1 MFDFLYGIFGYLFRF
16 LLPIVGNYGL
26 ALLIFTLFFRA
37 ILLPTTIKQ
46 QKSSAKMVRLQPKLK
61 RIREKYQDYS
71 PQERNMKIQ
80 QETSEL
86 YQREGYSSMGAS
98 CAPLLFQLPILWG
111 LYGVIRQPL
120 TYVLEISAEAIE
132 AFKGVMN
139 TITAAAQNVD
149 ISATAGNVAGK
160 ASSAA
165 AYIEATIISN
175 IDAIVAAKPELLT
188 QFGAEIE
195 KIRAFD
201 FSVFGIDLGS
211 IPSAFY
217 AEYNISKASIL
228 VLAIPVLSGLTSLLT
243 SVVSQVR
250 QKKNNPNMEN
260 QQMMGCMMLSMP
272 VMSVWF
278 TWTMPVA
285 MGMYWILSNVLA
297 FVQTLIIG
305 HIYAPRKT
313 IAKLMVDETVYRRSY
328 EKNRKDIIG
337 SDTETE
343 TE

>member
-16 LLPIVGNYGL
+16 LLSFVGNYGV
-26 ALLIFTLFFRA
+26 ALVIFTLFFRV

-61 RIREKYQDYS
+61 RIREKYQDYN

-98 CAPLLFQLPILWG
+98 CLPLLFQLPILWG
-111 LYGVIRQPL
+111 LYGIIRQPL
-120 TYVLEISAEAIE
+120 KYVLEISEEAITALTQAVTE
-132 AFKGVMN
+132 LGIVVGGNGKA
-139 TITAAAQNVD
+139 TAAAAYVE
-149 ISATAGNVAGK
+149 
-160 ASSAA
+160 AS
-165 AYIEATIISN
+165 IISN
-175 IDAIVAAKPELLT
+175 LEAIIEGKPELLT
-188 QFGAEIE
+188 QFAAEIE
-195 KIRAFD
+195 KIREFD

-217 AEYNISKASIL
+217 GEFGISKASIL

-243 SVVSQVR
+243 SVLTQVR
-250 QKKNNPNMEN
+250 QKKNNPQMEN

-272 VMSVWF
+272 LMSVWF
-278 TWTMPVA
+278 TWSMPVA

-297 FVQTLIIG
+297 FAQTLIIG

-328 EKNRKDIIG
+328 EKNKISIAK
-337 SDTETE
+337 SNKDTEIE
-343 TE
+343 D

>member
-1 MFDFLYGIFGYLFRF
+1 MFDFLYNIFGYLFRF

-26 ALLIFTLFFRA
+26 ALVIFTLFFRI
-37 ILLPTTIKQ
+37 ILLPTTVKQ
-46 QKSSAKMVRLQPKLK
+46 QKSSAKMVRLQPKLR
-61 RIREKYQDYS
+61 RIREKYQDYN

-80 QETSEL
+80 QETQEL

-98 CAPLLFQLPILWG
+98 CAPLAFQLPILWG
-111 LYGVIRQPL
+111 LYGIIRQPL
-120 TYVLEISAEAIE
+120 THVLEISSEAITALTE
-132 AFKGVMN
+132 A
-139 TITAAAQNVD
+139 ITALGIQVG
-149 ISATAGNVAGK
+149 SGK
-160 ASSAA
+160 GAA
-165 AYIEATIISN
+165 AVAYMEPAIISN
-175 IDAIVAAKPELLT
+175 IEAIIEGNPELLNS
-188 QFGAEIE
+188 FAAEIE

-217 AEYNISKASIL
+217 GEFGISKASIL

-243 SVVSQVR
+243 SVLTQAR
-250 QKKNNPNMEN
+250 QKKNNPQMEN

-272 VMSVWF
+272 LMSVWF
-278 TWTMPVA
+278 TWSMPVA

-313 IAKLMVDETVYRRSY
+313 IAKLMVEETIYRRSY
-328 EKNRKDIIG
+328 EENRKSVIK
-337 SDTETE
+337 SNKETE

>member
-37 ILLPTTIKQ
+37 ILLPTTVKQ
-46 QKSSAKMVRLQPKLK
+46 QKSSAKMVRLQPKLR

-71 PQERNMKIQ
+71 PQEKNMKIQ

-98 CAPLLFQLPILWG
+98 CLPLVFQLPILWG

-120 TYVLEISAEAIE
+120 KYVLEISAEAI
-132 AFKGVMN
+132 
-139 TITAAAQNVD
+139 TALTNAVTELGIIGNP
-149 ISATAGNVAGK
+149 SATAGKTTAMAYVE
-160 ASSAA
+160 AS
-165 AYIEATIISN
+165 IISN
-175 IDAIVAAKPELLT
+175 LEAILEGKPELLT

-201 FSVFGIDLGS
+201 FSVLGIDLGS
-211 IPSAFY
+211 IPKEFY
-217 AEYNISKASIL
+217 GEFGVSKASIL

-250 QKKNNPNMEN
+250 QKKANPNMEN

-272 VMSVWF
+272 LMSVWF
-278 TWTMPVA
+278 TWSMPAA
-285 MGMYWILSNVLA
+285 MGMYWILSNILA
-297 FVQTLIIG
+297 FLQTLVIG

-313 IAKLMVDETVYRRSY
+313 IAKLMVEETVYRRSY
-328 EKNRKDIIG
+328 EKNRKEILKNNK
-337 SDTETE
+337 ETE

>member
-16 LLPIVGNYGL
+16 LLSFVGNYGL
-26 ALLIFTLFFRA
+26 ALVIFTLFFRV
-37 ILLPTTIKQ
+37 ILLPLTIKQ

-61 RIREKYQDYS
+61 RIREKYQDYA

-98 CAPLLFQLPILWG
+98 CTPLLFQLPILWG
-111 LYGVIRQPL
+111 LYGIIRQPL
-120 TYVLEISAEAIE
+120 TYVLEISKETIE
-132 AFKGVMN
+132 AL
-139 TITAAAQNVD
+139 TAAVTELGITVGA
-149 ISATAGNVAGK
+149 SKGNA
-160 ASSAA
+160 AA
-165 AYIEATIISN
+165 AYVEASIISN
-175 IDAIVAAKPELLT
+175 LEAILEGKPELLT
-188 QFGAEIE
+188 QFADEIE

-201 FSVFGIDLGS
+201 FSVLGIDLGS

-217 AEYNISKASIL
+217 GEFGISKASIL

-243 SVVSQVR
+243 SVLTQAR

-272 VMSVWF
+272 LMSVWF
-278 TWTMPVA
+278 TWSMPVA
-285 MGMYWILSNVLA
+285 MGMYWILSNVIA
-297 FVQTLIIG
+297 FVQTLVLG

-313 IAKLMVDETVYRRSY
+313 VARLMVDETIYRRSY
-328 EKNRKDIIG
+328 EKNRKAIIG
-337 SDTETE
+337 NKAETE

>member
-16 LLPIVGNYGL
+16 LLSFVGNYGL
-26 ALLIFTLFFRA
+26 ALVIFTLFFRA
-37 ILLPTTIKQ
+37 ILLPATIKQ

-61 RIREKYQDYS
+61 RIREKYQDYA

-80 QETSEL
+80 QETQEL

-98 CAPLLFQLPILWG
+98 CLPLAVQLPILWG
-111 LYGVIRQPL
+111 LYGIIRQPL
-120 TYVLEISAEAIE
+120 TYVLEISSEAITALTE
-132 AFKGVMN
+132 AVTELGIVAATGKA
-139 TITAAAQNVD
+139 TAA
-149 ISATAGNVAGK
+149 S
-160 ASSAA
+160 
-165 AYIEATIISN
+165 AYIQASIISN
-175 IDAIVAAKPELLT
+175 LETIVEGKPELLT
-188 QFGAEIE
+188 QFAAEIE

-211 IPSAFY
+211 IPKEFY
-217 AEYNISKASIL
+217 GEFGISKASIL
-228 VLAIPVLSGLTSLLT
+228 VIAIPVLSGLTSLLT
-243 SVVSQVR
+243 SVLTQVR
-250 QKKNNPNMEN
+250 QKKANPNMDN

-272 VMSVWF
+272 LMSVWF

-297 FVQTLIIG
+297 FLQTLVIG
-305 HIYAPRKT
+305 HVYAPRKT

-328 EKNRKDIIG
+328 EKNRISILENNK
-337 SDTETE
+337 ETE

>member
-26 ALLIFTLFFRA
+26 ALLIFTIFFRA

-46 QKSSAKMVRLQPKLK
+46 QKSSAKMTRLQPKLK

-111 LYGVIRQPL
+111 LYGVIRNPL
-120 TYVLEISAEAIE
+120 KYVLEISEEAI
-132 AFKGVMN
+132 AALSGVMN
-139 TITAAAQNVD
+139 SLSAAADTVV
-149 ISATAGNVAGK
+149 ATAGDVTDK
-160 ASSAA
+160 ASRAS

-175 IDAIVAAKPELLT
+175 IEAIVEAKPELLD
-188 QFGAEIE
+188 QFGAEIA
-195 KIRAFD
+195 KIREFD
-201 FSVFGIDLGS
+201 FSVFGIDLGV
-211 IPSAFY
+211 IPGEVY
-217 AEYNISKASIL
+217 KADGFNGATIL
-228 VLAIPVLSGLTSLLT
+228 ILAIPVLSGLTSLLT
-243 SVVSQVR
+243 SILTQAR
-250 QKKNNPNMEN
+250 QKKNNPQMEN

-272 VMSVWF
+272 LMSLWF
-278 TWTMPVA
+278 TWSMPTA
-285 MGMYWILSNVLA
+285 MGMYWILSNILA
-297 FVQTLIIG
+297 FVQTLVLG

-313 IAKLMVDETVYRRSY
+313 IAKLMVDETIYRRSY
-328 EKNRKDIIG
+328 EKNRKAVIG
-337 SDTETE
+337 NETETE

>member
-37 ILLPTTIKQ
+37 ILLPATIKQ

-98 CAPLLFQLPILWG
+98 CLPLIFQLPILWG
-111 LYGVIRQPL
+111 LYGVIRNPL
-120 TYVLEISAEAIE
+120 KYVLEISEEAI
-132 AFKGVMN
+132 AALTGVMN
-139 TITAAAQNVD
+139 TINAAADTVV
-149 ISATAGNVAGK
+149 ATAGDVAEK
-160 ASSAA
+160 ATRAG

-175 IDAIVAAKPELLT
+175 IEAIVEAKPELLD
-188 QFGAEIE
+188 QFGTEIA
-195 KIRAFD
+195 KIREFD
-201 FSVFGIDLGS
+201 FSVFGIDLGV
-211 IPSAFY
+211 IPGEVY
-217 AEYNISKASIL
+217 KAQGINAATIL
-228 VLAIPVLSGLTSLLT
+228 ILAIPVLSGLTSLLT
-243 SVVSQVR
+243 SVLTQVR
-250 QKKNNPNMEN
+250 QKKNNPQMEN

-272 VMSVWF
+272 LMSLWF
-278 TWTMPVA
+278 TWSMPTA

-297 FVQTLIIG
+297 FVQTLILG

-313 IAKLMVDETVYRRSY
+313 IAKLMVDETIYRRSY
-328 EKNRKDIIG
+328 EKNKKAVIESEI
-337 SDTETE
+337 ETE
-343 TE
+343 

>member
-26 ALLIFTLFFRA
+26 ALVIFTLFFRA
-37 ILLPTTIKQ
+37 ILLPATIKQ

-61 RIREKYQDYS
+61 RIREKYQDYA

-80 QETSEL
+80 QETQEL

-98 CAPLLFQLPILWG
+98 CLPLLVQLPILWG
-111 LYGVIRQPL
+111 LYGIIRQPL
-120 TYVLEISAEAIE
+120 TYVLEISSEAITALSE
-132 AFKGVMN
+132 AVTELGIVVSSGKA
-139 TITAAAQNVD
+139 TAA
-149 ISATAGNVAGK
+149 T
-160 ASSAA
+160 
-165 AYIEATIISN
+165 AYIQATIISN
-175 IDAIVAAKPELLT
+175 LEKIVEGKPELLT
-188 QFGAEIE
+188 QFGAEID

-201 FSVFGIDLGS
+201 FSVLGIDLGS
-211 IPSAFY
+211 IPKEFY
-217 AEYNISKASIL
+217 GEFGISKASIL
-228 VLAIPVLSGLTSLLT
+228 VIAIPVLSGLTSLLT
-243 SVVSQVR
+243 SVLTQVR
-250 QKKNNPNMEN
+250 QKKANPNMDN

-272 VMSVWF
+272 LMSVWF

-297 FVQTLIIG
+297 FLQTLVIG
-305 HIYAPRKT
+305 HVYAPRKT

-328 EKNRKDIIG
+328 EKNRISILENNK
-337 SDTETE
+337 ETE

>member
-61 RIREKYQDYS
+61 RIREKYQDYA

-86 YQREGYSSMGAS
+86 YQREGYSTMGAS

-111 LYGVIRQPL
+111 LYGVIRKPL
-120 TYVLEISAEAIE
+120 TYVLEISEEAI
-132 AFKGVMN
+132 AALTDVM
-139 TITAAAQNVD
+139 TS
-149 ISATAGNVAGK
+149 ISNAVNSETVAATAGNVANK
-160 ASSAA
+160 ANAA
-165 AYIEATIISN
+165 ASYMEASIISN
-175 IDAIVAAKPELLT
+175 IEAIVAKKPELLNE
-188 QFGAEIE
+188 FAAEID

-211 IPSAFY
+211 IPSEAF
-217 AEYNISKASIL
+217 ARPEKIWVDFAII
-228 VLAIPVLSGLTSLLT
+228 AIPIIAGITSLLT
-243 SVVSQVR
+243 SVLSQVR
-250 QKKNNPNMEN
+250 QKKNNPQMEN

-272 VMSVWF
+272 LMSVWF
-278 TWTMPVA
+278 TWSLPVA
-285 MGMYWILSNVLA
+285 MGMYWILSNILA
-297 FVQTLIIG
+297 FIQTLILG

-328 EKNRKDIIG
+328 EENRKAVLKEK
-337 SDTETE
+337 DTESE
-343 TE
+343 

>member
-16 LLPIVGNYGL
+16 LLPIVGNYGV
-26 ALLIFTLFFRA
+26 ALVIFTLFFRL
-37 ILLPTTIKQ
+37 ILLPTTVKQ

-61 RIREKYQDYS
+61 RIREKYQDYA

-98 CAPLLFQLPILWG
+98 CLPLLFQLPILWG
-111 LYGVIRQPL
+111 LYGIIRQPL
-120 TYVLEISAEAIE
+120 TYVLELSSEAITALTNAVTELGIAVGTGKGNAGLAYVE
-132 AFKGVMN
+132 A
-139 TITAAAQNVD
+139 
-149 ISATAGNVAGK
+149 S
-160 ASSAA
+160 
-165 AYIEATIISN
+165 IISN
-175 IDAIVAAKPELLT
+175 LEAIVEGKPEILT
-188 QFGAEIE
+188 QFAAEIE

-201 FSVFGIDLGS
+201 FSVLGIDLGS
-211 IPSAFY
+211 IPKIFY
-217 AEYNISKASIL
+217 GDFGISKASVL

-243 SVVSQVR
+243 SVLTQVR
-250 QKKNNPNMEN
+250 QKKANPNMEN

-272 VMSVWF
+272 LMSVWF
-278 TWTMPVA
+278 TWSMPVA

-297 FVQTLIIG
+297 FLQTLVIG

-328 EKNRKDIIG
+328 EQNRKSIIR
-337 SDTETE
+337 SNKETE
-343 TE
+343 AE

>member
-16 LLPIVGNYGL
+16 LLSFVENYGL
-26 ALLIFTLFFRA
+26 ALLIFTVFFRV

-46 QKSSAKMVRLQPKLK
+46 QKSSAKMVRLQPKLR
-61 RIREKYQDYS
+61 RIREKYQDYN

-98 CAPLLFQLPILWG
+98 CAPLLVQLPILWG
-111 LYGVIRQPL
+111 LYGVIRNPL
-120 TYVLEISAEAIE
+120 KYVLEISEEAITALTNAVTE
-132 AFKGVMN
+132 LGIVVSSGKAN
-139 TITAAAQNVD
+139 TAAAYVE
-149 ISATAGNVAGK
+149 
-160 ASSAA
+160 AS
-165 AYIEATIISN
+165 IISN
-175 IDAIVAAKPELLT
+175 LEAIVEGKPELLT

-217 AEYNISKASIL
+217 GEHGISKASIL
-228 VLAIPVLSGLTSLLT
+228 VLLIPVLSGLTSLLT
-243 SVVSQVR
+243 SVLTQVR
-250 QKKNNPNMEN
+250 QKKNNPQMEN

-272 VMSVWF
+272 LMSLWF
-278 TWTMPVA
+278 TWSMPVA
-285 MGMYWILSNVLA
+285 MGMYWILSNILA
-297 FVQTLIIG
+297 FLQTLVIG

-313 IAKLMVDETVYRRSY
+313 VAKLMVEETVYRRSY
-328 EKNRKDIIG
+328 EKNRKEIIK
-337 SDTETE
+337 SNKETE
-343 TE
+343 AE

>member
-37 ILLPTTIKQ
+37 ILLPTTVKQ
-46 QKSSAKMVRLQPKLK
+46 QKSSAKMVRLQPKLR

-71 PQERNMKIQ
+71 PQEKNMKIQ

-98 CAPLLFQLPILWG
+98 CLPLVFQLPILWG

-120 TYVLEISAEAIE
+120 KYVLEISAEAI
-132 AFKGVMN
+132 
-139 TITAAAQNVD
+139 TALTNAVTELGIIGNP
-149 ISATAGNVAGK
+149 SATAGKTTAMAYVE
-160 ASSAA
+160 AS
-165 AYIEATIISN
+165 IISN
-175 IDAIVAAKPELLT
+175 LEAILEGKPELLT

-201 FSVFGIDLGS
+201 FSVLGIDLGS
-211 IPSAFY
+211 IPKEFY
-217 AEYNISKASIL
+217 GEFGVSKASIL

-250 QKKNNPNMEN
+250 QKKANPNMEN

-272 VMSVWF
+272 LMSVWF
-278 TWTMPVA
+278 TWSMPAA
-285 MGMYWILSNVLA
+285 MGMYWILSNILA
-297 FVQTLIIG
+297 FLQTLVIG

-313 IAKLMVDETVYRRSY
+313 LAKLMVEETVYRRSY
-328 EKNRKDIIG
+328 EKNRKEILKNNK
-337 SDTETE
+337 ETE

>member
-26 ALLIFTLFFRA
+26 ALVLFTVFFRV

-46 QKSSAKMVRLQPKLK
+46 QKSSAKMVRLQPKLR
-61 RIREKYQDYS
+61 RIREKYQDYN

-98 CAPLLFQLPILWG
+98 CAPLIVQLPILWG
-111 LYGVIRQPL
+111 LYGIIRQPL
-120 TYVLEISAEAIE
+120 KFVLEISEEAI
-132 AFKGVMN
+132 
-139 TITAAAQNVD
+139 AALT
-149 ISATAGNVAGK
+149 SAVTELGIIGNPSASAGK
-160 ASSAA
+160 TTVMAYVEAS
-165 AYIEATIISN
+165 IISN
-175 IDAIVAAKPELLT
+175 IEAIVEGKPELLT
-188 QFGAEIE
+188 QFAAEIE
-195 KIRAFD
+195 KIRDFD

-211 IPSAFY
+211 IPRAFY
-217 AEYNISKASIL
+217 GEFGISKESIL

-243 SVVSQVR
+243 SVLTQVR
-250 QKKNNPNMEN
+250 QKKNNPQMEN

-272 VMSVWF
+272 LMSLWF
-278 TWTMPVA
+278 TWSMPVA
-285 MGMYWILSNVLA
+285 MGMYWILSNILA

-313 IAKLMVDETVYRRSY
+313 VAKLMVEETVYRRSY
-328 EKNRKDIIG
+328 EKNRKEILKN
-337 SDTETE
+337 SKETE
-343 TE
+343 E

>member
-16 LLPIVGNYGL
+16 LLSFVGNYGL
-26 ALLIFTLFFRA
+26 ALVIFTLFFRA

-61 RIREKYQDYS
+61 RIREKYQDYA

-98 CAPLLFQLPILWG
+98 CLPLLFQLPILWG
-111 LYGVIRQPL
+111 LYGIIRQPL
-120 TYVLEISAEAIE
+120 KYVLEISEEAITALTNAVTE
-132 AFKGVMN
+132 LGITVGTGKA
-139 TITAAAQNVD
+139 TAA
-149 ISATAGNVAGK
+149 S
-160 ASSAA
+160 
-165 AYIEATIISN
+165 AYIEASIISN
-175 IDAIVAAKPELLT
+175 LEAIVEGKPELLT
-188 QFGAEIE
+188 QFAAEIE

-201 FSVFGIDLGS
+201 FSVLGIDLGS
-211 IPSAFY
+211 IPKEFY
-217 AEYNISKASIL
+217 GEFGISKASIL

-243 SVVSQVR
+243 SALTQIR
-250 QKKNNPNMEN
+250 QKKANPNMEN

-272 VMSVWF
+272 LMSVWF

-297 FVQTLIIG
+297 FLQTLIIG

-313 IAKLMVDETVYRRSY
+313 IAKLMVEETVYRRSY
-328 EKNRKDIIG
+328 EKNRISILENNK
-337 SDTETE
+337 ETE

>member
-16 LLPIVGNYGL
+16 LLQFVEHYGL
-26 ALLIFTLFFRA
+26 ALLIFTVFFRL

-46 QKSSAKMVRLQPKLK
+46 QKSSAKMMRLQPKLK
-61 RIREKYQDYS
+61 RIREKYQDYN

-80 QETSEL
+80 QETIEL

-120 TYVLEISAEAIE
+120 TYVLEISSEAIE
-132 AFKGVMN
+132 AFKGVW
-139 TITAAAQNVD
+139 TVISSAAQGVD
-149 ISATAGNVAGK
+149 IAATAGNVASK
-160 ASSAA
+160 ANSAA

-175 IDAIVAAKPELLT
+175 IDAIVAAKPELLN

-201 FSVFGIDLGS
+201 FSVFGIDLGA
-211 IPSAFY
+211 IPSGFY
-217 AEYNISKASIL
+217 ADHGISKASIL
-228 VLAIPVLSGLTSLLT
+228 VIAIPVLAGLTSLLT
-243 SVVSQVR
+243 SVLSQVR
-250 QKKNNPNMEN
+250 QKKANPNMEN

-272 VMSVWF
+272 LMSVWF
-278 TWTMPVA
+278 TWSFPVA
-285 MGMYWILSNVLA
+285 MGMYWILSNLLA
-297 FVQTLIIG
+297 FAQTLILG

-313 IAKLMVDETVYRRSY
+313 VARLMVEETIYRRSY
-328 EKNRKDIIG
+328 EENRKKVLV

-343 TE
+343 AE

>member
-16 LLPIVGNYGL
+16 LLSFVGNYGL
-26 ALLIFTLFFRA
+26 ALLIFTLFFRV
-37 ILLPTTIKQ
+37 ILLPATIKQ

-61 RIREKYQDYS
+61 RIREKYQDYA

-80 QETSEL
+80 QETQEL

-98 CAPLLFQLPILWG
+98 CLPLLIQLPILWG
-111 LYGVIRQPL
+111 LYGVIREPL
-120 TYVLEISAEAIE
+120 TYVLEISSEAITALTE
-132 AFKGVMN
+132 AVSELGIVAASGKA
-139 TITAAAQNVD
+139 TAA
-149 ISATAGNVAGK
+149 S
-160 ASSAA
+160 
-165 AYIEATIISN
+165 AYIQASIISN
-175 IDAIVAAKPELLT
+175 LEAIIEGKPELLT
-188 QFGAEIE
+188 QFAAEIE

-211 IPSAFY
+211 IPKTFY
-217 AEYNISKASIL
+217 GEFGISKASIL
-228 VLAIPVLSGLTSLLT
+228 VIAIPVLSGLTSLLT
-243 SVVSQVR
+243 SVLTQVR
-250 QKKNNPNMEN
+250 QKKANPNMDN

-272 VMSVWF
+272 LMSVWF

-297 FVQTLIIG
+297 FLQTLVIG
-305 HIYAPRKT
+305 HLYAPRKT

-328 EKNRKDIIG
+328 EKNRISILENNK
-337 SDTETE
+337 ETE

>member
-111 LYGVIRQPL
+111 LYGVIRNPL
-120 TYVLEISAEAIE
+120 KYVLEISEEAI
-132 AFKGVMN
+132 AALSGVMN
-139 TITAAAQNVD
+139 TITAAATGEAVV
-149 ISATAGNVAGK
+149 TAGNAAGR
-160 ASSAA
+160 AS

-175 IDAIVAAKPELLT
+175 IEAIVEAKPELLT

-201 FSVFGIDLGS
+201 FSVFGIDLGA
-211 IPSAFY
+211 IPKEFY
-217 AEYNISKASIL
+217 TEFGISKASIL

-243 SVVSQVR
+243 SVISQVR

-272 VMSVWF
+272 LMSVWF
-278 TWTMPVA
+278 TWSMPAA

-297 FVQTLIIG
+297 FVQTLILG

-313 IAKLMVDETVYRRSY
+313 IAKLMVDETIYRRSY
-328 EKNRKDIIG
+328 EKNRKAVLG
-337 SDTETE
+337 KSEETE

>member
-16 LLPIVGNYGL
+16 LLSFVENYGL
-26 ALLIFTLFFRA
+26 ALVIFTLFFRV
-37 ILLPTTIKQ
+37 ILLPSTIKQ

-61 RIREKYQDYS
+61 RIREKYQDYA

-111 LYGVIRQPL
+111 LYGIIRQPL
-120 TYVLEISAEAIE
+120 TYVLEISKETIE
-132 AFKGVMN
+132 ALSAAVTELGIVVSSGKA
-139 TITAAAQNVD
+139 TAA
-149 ISATAGNVAGK
+149 TAYME
-160 ASSAA
+160 AS
-165 AYIEATIISN
+165 IISN
-175 IDAIVAAKPELLT
+175 LEAILEGKPELLT
-188 QFGAEIE
+188 QFADEIE

-201 FSVFGIDLGS
+201 FSVLGIDLGS

-217 AEYNISKASIL
+217 GEFGISKASIL

-243 SVVSQVR
+243 SVLTQAR
-250 QKKNNPNMEN
+250 QKKNNPNMDN

-272 VMSVWF
+272 LMSVWF
-278 TWTMPVA
+278 TWSMPVA
-285 MGMYWILSNVLA
+285 MGMYWILSNVIA

-313 IAKLMVDETVYRRSY
+313 VARLMVDETIYRRSY
-328 EKNRKDIIG
+328 EKNRKEIIG
-337 SDTETE
+337 NKAETE